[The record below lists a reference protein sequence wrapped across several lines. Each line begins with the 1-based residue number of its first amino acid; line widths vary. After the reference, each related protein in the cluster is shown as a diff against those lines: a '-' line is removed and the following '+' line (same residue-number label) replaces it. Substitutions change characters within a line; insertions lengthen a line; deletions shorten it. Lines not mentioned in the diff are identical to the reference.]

1 MFMINKYPRWV
12 PFHKAIY
19 KNLLYHIRKAR
30 LYYKNGKQHKT
41 VLFYPEFPKSRS
53 AMYNTFREM
62 DYNITNNPNEEH
74 EFLIAW
80 EDTTSRPE
88 YDYLNEKNKIFP
100 VPNIH
105 NREIGKTHIDT
116 AFLEVFGYSL
126 LIDPT
131 THKGKALKKTEING
145 GHDGTV
151 IECPIKPEEIEED
164 YSYQILIDNEVKK
177 DHFQDIRVPIVKGV
191 IPFVFEKMRPPNGR
205 FGTGFIYMVIEP
217 TRKMLSE
224 EEEQKIIAYCDKIKL
239 DIGKLDVLRDQG
251 SGRIYI
257 VDVNN
262 TPCLS
267 RRVPKKMY
275 RQYLDEMIPL
285 IQEKLMKPQA
295 GKVWK
300 K

>member
-1 MFMINKYPRWV
+1 MLMINKYAKWV
-12 PFHKAIY
+12 PYHKAIY
-19 KNLLYHIRKAR
+19 KNILYHIRKAR

-62 DYNITNNPNEEH
+62 DYNVTNNPDEEH

-80 EDTTSRPE
+80 EDTTSRKE
-88 YDYLNEKNKIFP
+88 YEYLNEKNKLFP
-100 VPNIH
+100 VPNIDC
-105 NREIGKTHIDT
+105 REIGKTYIDI
-116 AFLEVFGYSL
+116 AFREVFDYSL
-126 LIDPT
+126 IIDPT

-151 IECPIKPEEIEED
+151 INCPIRPEEIEEN

-177 DHFQDIRVPIVKGV
+177 GHFQDIRVPIVKGE
-191 IPFVFEKMRPPNGR
+191 IPFVFEKMRPLDGR
-205 FGTGFIYMVIEP
+205 FGTGFHYMIMKEVHE
-217 TRKMLSE
+217 MLSE
-224 EEEQKIIAYCDKIKL
+224 AEVHNIIAYCDKIKL
-239 DIGKLDVLRDQG
+239 DIGKLDVLRDQAN
-251 SGRIYI
+251 GRIYI

-267 RRVPKKMY
+267 RRVPKDMY
-275 RQYLDEMIPL
+275 SRYMKEMIPL
-285 IQEKLMKPQA
+285 IKEKLMKPQE

-300 K
+300 R